1 MSKTFK
7 SDIADSDRAI
17 TVTNTHNFRNFAVRV
32 LNGGTAANVVIP
44 ISDAPALALAILES
58 AGFEDD
64 PGKGATPLR
73 MALVHLKDHVMIE
86 RNLAEEAAALEKL
99 TKRRGELAVEYFEGA
114 YDHLPRAAYQRAID
128 RIIELED
135 KAQS

>member
-1 MSKTFK
+1 MNPSKQFWKAFNTSSGYK
-7 SDIADSDRAI
+7 LQIEERDRKQVGI
-17 TVTNTHNFRNFAVRV
+17 SVYHPMHR
-32 LNGGTAANVVIP
+32 GGMNIPAA
-44 ISDAPALALAILES
+44 DAPAVALAILEAAGWPEEDANS
-58 AGFEDD
+58 ALTIMQD
-64 PGKGATPLR
+64 LR
-73 MALVHLKDHVMIE
+73 CVIE
-86 RNLAEEAAALEKL
+86 FDERKAQEAAALEKL